1 MWASWQALMKHGD
14 ENKTMWKVE
23 VGSLK
28 SQGCLVG
35 LERLTAP
42 LLSEWEMDPGLAC

>member
-1 MWASWQALMKHGD
+1 MKHRD
-14 ENKTMWKVE
+14 ETNTVRKVE
-23 VGSLK
+23 VRSLK

-42 LLSEWEMDPGLAC
+42 LLCEWEMDPGLAC